1 MAEARR
7 QFCDCRGLVFGRDD
21 LARLVW
27 LNGCWG
33 DYLGR
38 RESTALGY
46 IGAHPARVP
55 LSAITAG
62 GRSSSR
68 VRRRAGNIENIQ
80 LPTSGGL
87 GGEFLGGI
95 VRDMVA
101 IDDVLLSGGNKSV

>member
-7 QFCDCRGLVFGRDD
+7 QFCNRCGLVFGRDD

-27 LNGCWG
+27 LDGCWG

-38 RESTALGY
+38 RESTALGD

-55 LSAITAG
+55 LSAIAAG
-62 GRSSSR
+62 GRSSR